1 MAEPGVAPASAGM
14 TALVGTAQPRT
25 GALARVRVLVRLRF
39 RVLWNTLTRH
49 PWQLVGAII
58 GVLYGLGVLGMV
70 VVGLVAAS
78 GLDPELA
85 RTSLIFGGAALI
97 LGWMLGPIVS
107 SGMDRT
113 LDPARLVM
121 FPMSAGTQLSGIVAA
136 SLLGVPGIVTLLVSA
151 ATAATWFRSPAAVIA
166 AILLAPV
173 AALTC
178 VLACQLMVTAL
189 SRATASR
196 RFREIIG
203 GIVILLLVCAG
214 PLIAGIGSGAAAFA
228 ERLPA
233 IAEGISWSPLG
244 AVWAVPAELAR
255 GAWGVAAA
263 KLLIALATPVLLF
276 FAWRPLYLSNLGAMT
291 EGSRAT
297 AKRGAG
303 WFARFPDT
311 PRGAVAARAFTYW
324 LRDPRYLQSLL
335 VVLVM
340 PVIFA
345 FVSGSSG
352 APIMLPGSTVMVAVM
367 LSLSTF
373 TDISYDGTAFSTHIL
388 RGVRGIDDRLGRIWA
403 NALLAIPSVIIVAL
417 VTTAIVGRF
426 DQLPTLLGLTAA
438 VTLGGF
444 GVSSVCSALFIM
456 PVPQSG
462 ENPFVSK
469 PGAGMLSLIGMA
481 GSYGSLAVIALPTI
495 GLTIAAAITE
505 QPLYIWLTLGVGLV
519 SGALVCWLGV
529 RWGAAIYDRKA
540 PELLARVVAQ
550 G

>member
-1 MAEPGVAPASAGM
+1 MAEPGLIPGER
-14 TALVGTAQPRT
+14 LPELIGTAQPRT
-25 GALARVRVLVRLRF
+25 GALARIRVLVRLRF
-39 RVLWNTLTRH
+39 RVLWNTLGRH

-78 GLDPELA
+78 GLDPVLA
-85 RTSLIFGGAALI
+85 RTGLLFGGSALI
-97 LGWMLGPIVS
+97 IGWMLGPIVS

-121 FPMSAGTQLSGIVAA
+121 FPMSTSTQLLGIAAA

-151 ATAATWFRSPAAVIA
+151 ATAATWFRTPLAVIA

-173 AALTC
+173 AAVTC

-203 GIVILLLVCAG
+203 GIVIVLLMLMG
-214 PLIAGIGSGAAAFA
+214 PLIAGIGSGATVLAD
-228 ERLPA
+228 RLPA
-233 IAEGISWSPLG
+233 IAEGLSWTPLG
-244 AVWAVPAELAR
+244 AVWAVPAELAT
-255 GAWGVAAA
+255 GAWGTALL
-263 KLLIALATPVLLF
+263 KLLIALATPVALF
-276 FAWRPLYLSNLGAMT
+276 LAWRPLYLSNLGAMSQ
-291 EGSRAT
+291 GSRAT

-311 PRGAVAARAFTYW
+311 PRGAIAARAFTYW

-335 VVLVM
+335 VVLVL
-340 PVIFA
+340 PVAFGFA
-345 FVSGSSG
+345 ASGAN
-352 APIMLPGSTVMVAVM
+352 APIMLTASTVLIGVM

-373 TDISYDGTAFSTHIL
+373 TDISYDGTAFSTHLL
-388 RGVRGIDDRLGRIWA
+388 RGVRGIDDRWGRVWA
-403 NALLAIPSVIIVAL
+403 NAIVAIPSVLLVAV
-417 VTTAIVGRF
+417 VTTAIVDRF

-444 GVSSVCSALFIM
+444 GVASVCSALFVM

-481 GSYGSLAVIALPTI
+481 GSYGSLAVISLPTS
-495 GLTIAAAITE
+495 GLAIAAGITG
-505 QPLYIWLTLGVGLV
+505 QPLFIWLTLAVGLV
-519 SGALVCWLGV
+519 SGGLVCWFGV
-529 RWGAAIYDRKA
+529 RWGAAIFDRKA